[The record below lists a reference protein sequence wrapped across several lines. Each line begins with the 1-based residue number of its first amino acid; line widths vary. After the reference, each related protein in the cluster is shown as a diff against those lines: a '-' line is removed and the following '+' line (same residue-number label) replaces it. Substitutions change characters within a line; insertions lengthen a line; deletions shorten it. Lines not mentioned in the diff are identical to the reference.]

1 MSIVTCLSLTNS
13 WKQNADSA
21 FGRWICRR
29 FSNPSWLGVACYVTA
44 DQRYSGLFLEQRML
58 LTYHIFMDLTC
69 YWYHLEITWNHLW
82 CAILNYVLSFLMLN
96 KLFKRTEDCSVIFSI
111 TTGETASIQ
120 GSDVFWFFSLCIY
133 LKRLS
138 CSFMWQL
145 MFVYFLKMCSCM
157 KPRVRRL
164 DAASLD
170 WDKRKYCDQVLSS
183 GNCNYNETMVFN
195 FFFSLSIRYR
205 RAQGHA

>member
-1 MSIVTCLSLTNS
+1 MSIVTCLSLTDS
-13 WKQNADSA
+13 WKQNADSD

-82 CAILNYVLSFLMLN
+82 CAILNFVLSFLMLN

-111 TTGETASIQ
+111 TTSETASI
-120 GSDVFWFFSLCIY
+120 FAMY
-133 LKRLS
+133 
-138 CSFMWQL
+138 
-145 MFVYFLKMCSCM
+145 SCM

-183 GNCNYNETMVFN
+183 GNCNYNETSIQSVHKIERARIERVFH
-195 FFFSLSIRYR
+195 FIFSLWYLALTAST
-205 RAQGHA
+205 AL